1 MKEELLKQLKDELE
15 SKKLENQSHNK
26 KVRRIK
32 ELLKEPSVKEYIQL
46 MSSIEDDLKQINLSD
61 SDIITSFY
69 HRYLSKIKEEDTNGI
84 YVYLGTYEY
93 NHEVDIVHGSN
104 DFRVNYNSPQ
114 ANYRIYKNIEYP
126 YGESIPIQKCEEF
139 EKNHIIIRPKSYFK
153 DKEYYEIQKE
163 FFIKAVKTNQE
174 SAKKMILKKYGNV
187 NKN

>member
-1 MKEELLKQLKDELE
+1 MKEELLKLLKEELE
-15 SKKLENQSHNK
+15 VKKEENNKHNQRI
-26 KVRRIK
+26 RRIK
-32 ELLKEPSVKEYIQL
+32 ELKKDLNVKEYIEL
-46 MSSIEDDLKQINLSD
+46 VNIVGKDLKQIKYSENEIILSL
-61 SDIITSFY
+61 Y
-69 HRYLSKIKEEDTNGI
+69 YRYLHKIKEEDTNGI

-139 EKNHIIIRPKSYFK
+139 EKNHIIIKPKSYFK
-153 DKEYYEIQKE
+153 DKEYYEIQRE

-174 SAKKMILKKYGNV
+174 TAKKMILKKYGNV